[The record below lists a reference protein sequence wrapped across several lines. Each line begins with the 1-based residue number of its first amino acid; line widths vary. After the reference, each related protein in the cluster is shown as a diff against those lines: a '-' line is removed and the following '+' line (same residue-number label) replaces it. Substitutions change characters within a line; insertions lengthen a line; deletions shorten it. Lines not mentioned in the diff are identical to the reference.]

1 VFALES
7 RADATVTLLRPHFH
21 PMTVSLPRDTAGA
34 TGATSL
40 SLSADDFDFH
50 LPPELIAQHPAPQ
63 RSGSRLLDVGSPP
76 ALHDRIFRDLP
87 GLLRAGDL
95 VVFNDTRV
103 IPARL
108 WGWKAASAQRSG
120 QTGGVLRGGAVEVL
134 VERLLPNNRVWAH
147 VRASKSP
154 KPGQV
159 LWLGAARPDAAQA
172 EVAQEA
178 VASGQGGLF
187 AVRTIGRAGPDGS
200 LFELE
205 CPSAPLELLQRHG
218 AVPLPPYI
226 THAPDAADL
235 ERYQTVYARSP
246 GSVAAPTAGLHFD
259 ADTLSRLDPLG
270 VRRASVTLHVGA
282 GTFQPVRV
290 ADLRQ
295 HQMHS
300 EWYTV
305 PEATAQAIAEV
316 KARQAAARAAGQLHV
331 APRIVAVGTTAMRA
345 LESAA
350 LAAEASGAAFGTVL
364 PGARDTALFVTPGY
378 RFRVVDALL
387 TNFHLPKSTLLM
399 LVSAFAGIDTIRTA
413 YAHAIAARYR
423 FFSYGDAMW
432 LTRQNEPDGDLR

>member
-1 VFALES
+1 MQDTS
-7 RADATVTLLRPHFH
+7 PGDATMR
-21 PMTVSLPRDTAGA
+21 TAESQRA
-34 TGATSL
+34 LT
-40 SLSADDFDFH
+40 ADDFDFH
-50 LPPELIAQHPAPQ
+50 LPPDLIAQHPAPQ
-63 RSGSRLLDVGSPP
+63 RSGSRLLDAGGPP
-76 ALHDRIFRDLP
+76 ALYDRVFRDLP
-87 GLLRAGDL
+87 SLLRAGDL

-120 QTGGVLRGGAVEVL
+120 QTGDVLRGGAVEVL

-147 VRASKSP
+147 VRASKAP

-172 EVAQEA
+172 EVAQEDVA
-178 VASGQGGLF
+178 QEDVASGQDGLF

-205 CPSAPLELLQRHG
+205 CPSAPLELLQQHG

-259 ADTLSRLDPLG
+259 ADTLSRLDALG

-316 KARQAAARAAGQLHV
+316 KARQAAARAAGQMHA

-399 LVSAFAGIDTIRTA
+399 LVSAFAGIDTIRAA

-432 LTRQNEPDGDLR
+432 LTRQNEPGGDLR